1 MRIEG
6 THGPTLAWDP
16 GDGFKIERCLIAL
29 DQMGRGKGKL
39 ISGDVPQPAAWPEQ
53 EADPA
58 YFWDNTLDGR
68 PAGLHSSSPHVKE
81 GVDFFN
87 GMARPDYKP
96 YIYPHPLVK

>member
-1 MRIEG
+1 MDLR
-6 THGPTLAWDP
+6 LSS
-16 GDGFKIERCLIAL
+16 CLIAL

-96 YIYPHPLVK
+96 YMYPHPLAK